1 MFGLAS
7 KSITDESY
15 QENAVRSA
23 TMSGDKG
30 LTYDSKNNLVLTGV
44 TVVSKGNIDLKANNV
59 TINSLETKSN
69 IKHEEKKKSFKA
81 DLSLKGS
88 NYSYGK
94 DKLESN
100 TDIVKQNS
108 SQIVSEKDV
117 NINANDKVKAT
128 SVDIFA
134 KNDINISGDK
144 GIEIS
149 TANNIFNNE
158 TKQSSI
164 RISTGLSV
172 NKSITETIDNVK
184 NIKSLTDFS
193 GDSYDI
199 TNKASNLVGA
209 IKTGAGAANDLM
221 NFKYKG
227 ENQTGAETLKNNPKL
242 ITVGSSISHNKSETK
257 THNENVE
264 KSSLK
269 SNNMNIS
276 SKDGNILIS
285 GTDIEVKND
294 LKIAAKKDITIKAS
308 EEKNSSSHSSKG
320 INLAVSMDLSEDSTL
335 NVSAN
340 QSKAKGNSNGTS
352 YINSTIKVGNEL
364 KTNSENI
371 ALSGANV
378 EANTVDIKAKNI
390 TIESLQNKS
399 ETKEST
405 SNIGGSVSID
415 PTTGNV
421 KGIGLNVDIT
431 KGNGNGSWTEN
442 QTTLITKN
450 GGKIDADSLTNT
462 GAVIASESENNK
474 LKISANEIKVSNLED
489 NNKYENIGGGI
500 NFSASVSNG
509 NISPKVPNLSV
520 VHDKVEKEQ
529 ITRAT
534 AINTEISLKGKEVSA
549 EELGF
554 NTDREKSQE
563 VTKDN
568 EKHLNADLHTDLAN
582 KENRDSIV
590 DGYKK
595 VEALTEIGDIN
606 KFKESME
613 GIMFNRFAN
622 NHQKEF
628 NLMKD
633 KSVMNEDKQKIAQ
646 KLLTDYLREN
656 GYKGNTPEIL
666 LTDLPNSF
674 SVDSLN
680 KETREKRSEKI
691 YLSINNLNNPEI
703 AFSKL
708 FIHEKA
714 HMNTYDEGK
723 IGEETSL
730 HTREKVQDEN
740 KEKVFS
746 EKEKKEYLKKIN
758 EEYSNSKAIKE
769 QFAEARAIDE
779 KNKEHFVF
787 ALPIIAG
794 GVALATPII
803 EELVLKYGPIAYE
816 GVFTATQV
824 GEIIVSNPE
833 LLGTKD
839 ALIKYIEDSINKTPK
854 IEETNKNSTNN
865 SSNLDPKKNKP
876 EKEFKKVNSS
886 QNLEIGEEFGKL
898 GKYLGENH
906 PDIKINWSLVNE
918 ESHSF
923 QRMMERNISKADVE
937 YYVANGKVLQQ
948 VGGKYAFI
956 TEKGM
961 AVLNEKGV
969 LITTYSS
976 KYYDSNMKEVVNRLF
991 GK

>member
-1 MFGLAS
+1 MNNGVIGNTGKTLIQANEIKNKSIGDYFGEITGDKTSLIAFKNLSNSGAKISATEELVLIAKNITNESTTREIAHNNSDLDRSRFNEIASAGQISSNGLTYIEADKYTSKGAFTSGEKVVINAKNVNLDSIELTGEQKFGTNSDNFQSYGFKKNIGSTVEGKNIEISTENDLNIKASNINAEDNLKIIAENINIVSATDSTLYETKSNSKGSFGSSKSKEDISYQTHNIASNLIGNNVNVEAKKDISILGSNIQANEKGNIKAEGNITQAGVKNISYEYHHTSKKGLFGLAS

-285 GTDIEVKND
+285 GADIEVKND

-421 KGIGLNVDIT
+421 KGIGLNVGRT

-442 QTTLITKN
+442 QTTLIIKN

-534 AINTEISLKGKEVSA
+534 AINTEISLKGKA

-582 KENRDSIV
+582 KENRDSII

-595 VEALTEIGDIN
+595 VRALTEIEDIN

-622 NHQKEF
+622 NHQKEINF
-628 NLMKD
+628 IKNTSQDLNLRR
-633 KSVMNEDKQKIAQ
+633 SAAQ
-646 KLLTDYLREN
+646 D
-656 GYKGNTPEIL
+656 
-666 LTDLPNSF
+666 F
-674 SVDSLN
+674 
-680 KETREKRSEKI
+680 
-691 YLSINNLNNPEI
+691 
-703 AFSKL
+703 
-708 FIHEKA
+708 
-714 HMNTYDEGK
+714 MNT
-723 IGEETSL
+723 
-730 HTREKVQDEN
+730 
-740 KEKVFS
+740 
-746 EKEKKEYLKKIN
+746 
-758 EEYSNSKAIKE
+758 
-769 QFAEARAIDE
+769 
-779 KNKEHFVF
+779 
-787 ALPIIAG
+787 
-794 GVALATPII
+794 
-803 EELVLKYGPIAYE
+803 
-816 GVFTATQV
+816 
-824 GEIIVSNPE
+824 
-833 LLGTKD
+833 
-839 ALIKYIEDSINKTPK
+839 
-854 IEETNKNSTNN
+854 
-865 SSNLDPKKNKP
+865 
-876 EKEFKKVNSS
+876 
-886 QNLEIGEEFGKL
+886 
-898 GKYLGENH
+898 
-906 PDIKINWSLVNE
+906 
-918 ESHSF
+918 
-923 QRMMERNISKADVE
+923 
-937 YYVANGKVLQQ
+937 
-948 VGGKYAFI
+948 
-956 TEKGM
+956 
-961 AVLNEKGV
+961 
-969 LITTYSS
+969 
-976 KYYDSNMKEVVNRLF
+976 
-991 GK
+991 